1 MKTTC
6 GILVV
11 AVVAGMLMQ
20 PAPAKAISRE
30 GAAALGFVGGLILAG
45 AACDSRTVVHER
57 VVVADGPQMMEP
69 CSPPVRMPET
79 VGYWKSVPQQVWVP
93 GCWVWVSGPC
103 GYPRQVWQPGYYE
116 TTYVQVWVSG
126 CHKPRRV
133 CRR

>member
-1 MKTTC
+1 M
-6 GILVV
+6 
-11 AVVAGMLMQ
+11 
-20 PAPAKAISRE
+20 
-30 GAAALGFVGGLILAG
+30 
-45 AACDSRTVVHER
+45 HER

-69 CSPPVRMPET
+69 CPPPVRMPET